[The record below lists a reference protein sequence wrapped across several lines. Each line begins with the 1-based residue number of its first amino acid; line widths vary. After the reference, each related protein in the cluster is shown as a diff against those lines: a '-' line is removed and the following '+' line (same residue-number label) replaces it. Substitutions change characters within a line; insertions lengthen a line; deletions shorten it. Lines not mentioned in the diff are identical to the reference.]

1 MKESKETPSTPLPIH
16 DVDEI
21 FDRTSHY
28 GRYQLFMLLVIQ
40 YLMMNAAGNYVFI
53 SFASLKPICG
63 DSSIRTSD
71 ACELMSEC
79 PANATEVLFASLYD
93 GDIVCPHSHLPQ
105 HLQTIQ
111 AVGSGFGA
119 ILAGHIADYYGRKWV
134 TYSGAVQMTLFGFM
148 GAFALSWHMLAF
160 AMLGMGFS
168 YGVLIDA
175 SMTLACETAG
185 KKYRIVQTLAF
196 QWSLA
201 LQVASLCAY
210 LTGSWRGYL
219 FTVNALSLPA
229 LALMLLWVESPR
241 WLIQKK
247 RYDEAVRNINRIS
260 RCNGCETMFCAS
272 DLLPIK
278 VTEEHRTTFF
288 WIGALVS
295 TRKFLAYSFVMF
307 TSALT
312 VEMCVAVIIFDVQVL
327 AGNPFLNVAL
337 YGILRLWV
345 PLFIV
350 LLEANAK
357 WFGRRTLFISSQCLT
372 VMCFASVIILSLFPP
387 TQSVTVLRTCLA
399 MLGGIINSS
408 IFFTVYKQYVM
419 ELYPTVIR
427 ALAVGAFGVVERIG
441 GAIAPQLVNMN
452 RWAWAESAVAI
463 TTTVVFIS
471 LLSGWAI
478 LPETRNSSI
487 PDVLELDQK
496 KRLSRSCTK

>member
-1 MKESKETPSTPLPIH
+1 MKSAGEVPSTSPIR
-16 DVDEI
+16 DVEEI
-21 FDRTSHY
+21 FDRTSQY

-40 YLMMNAAGNYVFI
+40 YSMVNAAGNYVFI
-53 SFASLKPICG
+53 SFASLKPTCR
-63 DSSIRTSD
+63 DASIQTND
-71 ACELMSEC
+71 ACQLIADC
-79 PANATEVLFASLYD
+79 PANVTEVVFRSLYE

-105 HLQTIQ
+105 HLQTVQ
-111 AVGSGFGA
+111 AVGSGVGA

-134 TYSGAVQMTLFGFM
+134 TYSGAVQMTFFGFM
-148 GAFALSWHMLAF
+148 GAFALNWPMLAI

-185 KKYRIVQTLAF
+185 YLLA
-196 QWSLA
+196 
-201 LQVASLCAY
+201 
-210 LTGSWRGYL
+210 
-219 FTVNALSLPA
+219 VNALSLPV
-229 LALMLLWVESPR
+229 LVLMLFWVESPR

-247 RYDEAVRNINRIS
+247 RYEEAARNINRIS
-260 RCNGCETMFCAS
+260 RWNGCNTTFCA
-272 DLLPIK
+272 DNLLQIK
-278 VTEEHRTTFF
+278 VMDEHRTTCFS
-288 WIGALVS
+288 IGALVS

-307 TSALT
+307 MSALT

-357 WFGRRTLFISSQCLT
+357 WFGRRTLFISSQGFT
-372 VMCFASVIILSLFPP
+372 VICFASVVLLSLFQPIH
-387 TQSVTVLRTCLA
+387 SLTVLRTCLA
-399 MLGGIINSS
+399 MLGGVVNSS

-427 ALAVGAFGVVERIG
+427 ALAVGAFGVVERLG
-441 GAIAPQLVNMN
+441 GAIAPQLVAMN
-452 RWAWAESAVAI
+452 RWAWPGSAVAV
-463 TTTVVFIS
+463 TTTIVFIS
-471 LLSGWAI
+471 LISGWAI

-487 PDVLELDQK
+487 PDVLELNGQK
-496 KRLSRSCTK
+496 SSSKSCTK

>member
-1 MKESKETPSTPLPIH
+1 MFVVVAISRLLT
-16 DVDEI
+16 
-21 FDRTSHY
+21 
-28 GRYQLFMLLVIQ
+28 RYLF
-40 YLMMNAAGNYVFI
+40 
-53 SFASLKPICG
+53 
-63 DSSIRTSD
+63 
-71 ACELMSEC
+71 
-79 PANATEVLFASLYD
+79 
-93 GDIVCPHSHLPQ
+93 
-105 HLQTIQ
+105 
-111 AVGSGFGA
+111 
-119 ILAGHIADYYGRKWV
+119 RKWV

-201 LQVASLCAY
+201 LQ
-210 LTGSWRGYL
+210 
-219 FTVNALSLPA
+219 
-229 LALMLLWVESPR
+229 
-241 WLIQKK
+241 K

-357 WFGRRTLFISSQCLT
+357 WFGRRTLFISSQCTNLYCHYCLT